1 MLSLRFL
8 PGLVNNRSLCSK
20 VVRKH
25 RDAIMLRSSTS
36 ERNVMG
42 RNDTVYVGSVFG
54 WIESL
59 FTAITIQ
66 NQ

>member
-1 MLSLRFL
+1 VKTGTYGLEEPAVLSLRFL

-42 RNDTVYVGSVFG
+42 RNDTVCSIG
-54 WIESL
+54 
-59 FTAITIQ
+59 
-66 NQ
+66 